1 MMYKIAH
8 MLDGLCLCVCIIYSN
23 NNVRTNHTVNNY
35 HHLFSS
41 YMYYVFI
48 STFVFSSSSSFLSL
62 SFSFQLIRQSFTHLL
77 ANYFCYWCCQS
88 WGIRDSSSSRVDSI
102 LQCTQD
108 GEVTPAD
115 CVVVWTLCNFDV
127 SFVCGIGR
135 PIVVFC
141 VWFKWD
147 PA

>member
-1 MMYKIAH
+1 MV
-8 MLDGLCLCVCIIYSN
+8 CVCVCVCVLYTVIIMFEPTIQSTIIIISFL
-23 NNVRTNHTVNNY
+23 RTCI
-35 HHLFSS
+35 
-41 YMYYVFI
+41 M
-48 STFVFSSSSSFLSL
+48 SSFQHSFLLLLLLLFSL

-88 WGIRDSSSSRVDSI
+88 WGIGDSSSSRVDSI